1 MSLTKKS
8 QPDVQNKDPNS
19 MWQVVDDGFGSSQGI
34 SNIDYNVMSDSN
46 MKQDNS
52 QTQFQNMQKMD
63 KREFA

>member
-46 MKQDNS
+46 MKHDNS
-52 QTQFQNMQKMD
+52 QTQF
-63 KREFA
+63 